1 MQIELYFH
9 HQCGFS
15 QRVLNT
21 INNLR
26 IADKI
31 VKKDI
36 RENPDYERELVDLC
50 GDKQV
55 PSLKVGEEMICGSEE
70 INRYLVDQFLD

>member
-1 MQIELYFH
+1 
-9 HQCGFS
+9 
-15 QRVLNT
+15 VLNT

-26 IADKI
+26 VGDKI

-36 RENPDYERELVDLC
+36 RENPDYEGELVDLC

-55 PSLKVGEEMICGSEE
+55 PSLKMGEEMICGSEE
-70 INRYLVDQFLD
+70 INRWLVNQFLD